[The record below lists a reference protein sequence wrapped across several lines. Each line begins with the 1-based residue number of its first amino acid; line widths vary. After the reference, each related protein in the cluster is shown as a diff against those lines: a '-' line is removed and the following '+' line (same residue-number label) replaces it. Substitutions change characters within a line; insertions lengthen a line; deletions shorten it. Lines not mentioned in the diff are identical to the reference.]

1 MRRKKIAV
9 LGATGSI
16 GTSTL
21 AVLRDLKEEYRVF
34 SMSAH
39 RNMELFSRQI
49 REFAPDMVAV
59 TYAKSAGELDCGSAE
74 LFTGQQGLLQ
84 ICEGADLVILGI
96 VGIAGLPV
104 FEYCLRAGIPVA
116 LATKEAMVYGGRLA
130 RELME
135 QTGTPRAAAG

>member
-21 AVLRDLKEEYRVF
+21 AVLRDLKKEYRVF

-39 RNMELFSRQI
+39 RNMELFSQQI

-59 TYAKSAGELDCGSAE
+59 THAEGAGELNCGSAE

-84 ICEGADLVILGI
+84 ICAGADLVILGI
-96 VGIAGLPV
+96 VGIAGRCV
-104 FEYCLRAGIPVA
+104 
-116 LATKEAMVYGGRLA
+116 
-130 RELME
+130 
-135 QTGTPRAAAG
+135 